1 MVSSR
6 SRRTSSISRGEHH
19 VASKPFVHR
28 KCFDESVCTD
38 QFIPGTCY
46 YLASWM
52 RIRKWTKLKA
62 RPFGRV
68 DIFFSWVTTWKFV
81 FFFEL
86 EYLSTTGEKN
96 FTSFVKKSMRFHGRL
111 ENTSKEKIP
120 EWKRGLKFVMQRFS
134 LERFPFCR
142 AMTREDRKLHAER
155 RITLSIIRVVN
166 RRWPHFWPHRE
177 ILESTT
183 SMTGVIGDRL
193 TLGSLSFS
201 RRTGARLSVELCIR
215 PYRKSSCR

>member
-1 MVSSR
+1 MFRWV
-6 SRRTSSISRGEHH
+6 GL
-19 VASKPFVHR
+19 HR
-28 KCFDESVCTD
+28 PIYSWNLLLPGMLDED
-38 QFIPGTCY
+38 
-46 YLASWM
+46 
-52 RIRKWTKLKA
+52 TKVNEIEGSTLWE
-62 RPFGRV
+62 GRY
-68 DIFFSWVTTWKFV
+68 IFFVGNYVEICF

-86 EYLSTTGEKN
+86 EYLSTTGEN

-166 RRWPHFWPHRE
+166 RGWPHFWPHRE